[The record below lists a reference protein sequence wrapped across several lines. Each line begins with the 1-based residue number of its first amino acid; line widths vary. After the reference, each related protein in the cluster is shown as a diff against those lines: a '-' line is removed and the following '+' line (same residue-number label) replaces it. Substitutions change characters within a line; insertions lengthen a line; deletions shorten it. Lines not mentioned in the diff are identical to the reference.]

1 MPIEIKK
8 LDHLG
13 LVAGITYEIGIVNK
27 MNELIEENHTKKIT
41 AGFRL
46 TAKIENDW
54 SQKLSRFNGVAKINK
69 FGSKMLSVC

>member
-46 TAKIENDW
+46 TAKMEND
-54 SQKLSRFNGVAKINK
+54 
-69 FGSKMLSVC
+69 

>member
-27 MNELIEENHTKKIT
+27 MNELIEENHTEKIT

-46 TAKIENDW
+46 TAKMEND
-54 SQKLSRFNGVAKINK
+54 
-69 FGSKMLSVC
+69 

>member
-13 LVAGITYEIGIVNK
+13 LVAGITYEIEIVNK
-27 MNELIEENHTKKIT
+27 MNEFIEENHTEKIT

-46 TAKIENDW
+46 TAKMEND
-54 SQKLSRFNGVAKINK
+54 
-69 FGSKMLSVC
+69 

>member
-27 MNELIEENHTKKIT
+27 MNELIEENHTEKIT

-46 TAKIENDW
+46 KAKMEND
-54 SQKLSRFNGVAKINK
+54 
-69 FGSKMLSVC
+69 